1 MLSDKSKD
9 KKRDGRA
16 IPSKSNNVELRVVNF
31 EAMAQ
36 LRAVR

>member
-9 KKRDGRA
+9 KKRDELA
-16 IPSKSNNVELRVVNF
+16 IPSKSNDIELRVVNL

-36 LRAVR
+36 LGAVR